1 MSVDFYND
9 ISCFILSVMPWKTL
23 FKLQAT
29 IHVQLETRA
38 NTDASWVDIG
48 VDVPP
53 DLLRI
58 FITISVLVS
67 DITLSRDIRAYNFFI
82 LRYVLKPVQVTPVIT
97 CTITRQSQESK
108 SVEKLVNIMLAPLHA
123 RTWTF
128 LSQQNLH
135 RGLVCAQWYYS
146 QLFVSLCR
154 YKWMSQQP
162 DLRTCS
168 VQEYLR
174 SVLLYVSKW
183 LCAESRWSIMSR

>member
-1 MSVDFYND
+1 M
-9 ISCFILSVMPWKTL
+9 
-23 FKLQAT
+23 
-29 IHVQLETRA
+29 QLETCA

-97 CTITRQSQESK
+97 CTIIRQSQESK

-123 RTWTF
+123 RT
-128 LSQQNLH
+128 
-135 RGLVCAQWYYS
+135 
-146 QLFVSLCR
+146 
-154 YKWMSQQP
+154 
-162 DLRTCS
+162 
-168 VQEYLR
+168 
-174 SVLLYVSKW
+174 
-183 LCAESRWSIMSR
+183 